1 MESVLPPEVARKLLH
16 KDLANPVKRVHEGK
30 KLTRSDCKEIAFVP
44 GAPETVR
51 MGTGVGE

>member
-30 KLTRSDCKEIAFVP
+30 KLTRSDC
-44 GAPETVR
+44 
-51 MGTGVGE
+51 